1 MRGLKMINDIYV
13 YDRKD
18 FVGKLRKNIYIKD
31 NIEYIKND
39 NKYLTINDF
48 MKLNKVILSKN
59 AMLSDN
65 WNLRSCKQDCLLLD
79 KICNVKTKRCKNP
92 PKIKKVTYK

>member
-1 MRGLKMINDIYV
+1 MINDIYV

-18 FVGKLRKNIYIKD
+18 FVGKLRKNIYIKK
-31 NIEYIKND
+31 NIEYIKD
-39 NKYLTINDF
+39 KNKYFTVDDF
-48 MKLNKVILSKN
+48 KKLNKVILSKN

-65 WNLRSCKQDCLLLD
+65 WNLRPCREDCLLLD
-79 KICNVKTKRCKNP
+79 KICNVKTKRCENP